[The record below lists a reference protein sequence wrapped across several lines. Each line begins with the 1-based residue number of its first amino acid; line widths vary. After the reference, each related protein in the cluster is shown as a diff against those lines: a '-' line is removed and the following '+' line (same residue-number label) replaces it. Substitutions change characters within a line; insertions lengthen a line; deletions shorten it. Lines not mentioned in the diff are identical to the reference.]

1 MKTAVIVGA
10 GPAGLTAAYELL
22 TRTDIHPVVLE
33 ASPYFGGIS
42 RTAVYRGNRMDIGG
56 HRFFSKSSRVM
67 EWWLHR
73 MPLQKTDDN
82 AFSIH
87 YQGRSN
93 QLPGSGQLDPETT
106 DKVMLVRSRKSRIY
120 WRRNLFN
127 YPLSLSPDTV
137 RKMGV
142 GRMAK
147 AGFSY
152 LRASAMPIK
161 PEQSLEHF
169 LINRFGRELYLTFFK
184 SYTEKVWGVPCH
196 EIPADWGAQ
205 RIKGLSIRKA
215 IAHAL
220 SKRKSAGAGN
230 GDIAQKGVETS
241 LIERF
246 LYPKFG
252 PGQMWETTADDVRRL
267 GGEILMEHRAT
278 QFKVE
283 GNRLVEVLVE
293 DASGK
298 QTRIPADYV
307 FSSMPIR
314 ELMAG
319 LQTNVPAQCRHIA
332 ETLPYRDF
340 ITVGLLVDKMK
351 LQDDQGGPV
360 RDNWIYI
367 QEPDV
372 LIGRLQ
378 VFNNWS
384 PYLVADRSK
393 TWLGLEYFCYE
404 NDDIWNWPDEKLVDL
419 GRREL
424 GKIDIIDPKDAI
436 DGCAIRVKKTYPAYF
451 GTYSQFG
458 TVRSYLDTFE
468 NLFCVGRNGQHRY
481 NNQDHSMLCAMIAVD
496 NILEGITD
504 RSAVWDVNTEEEY
517 HEEAQKA

>member
-1 MKTAVIVGA
+1 MKTAVIIGA

-22 TRTDIHPVVLE
+22 TRTDVKPVVLE
-33 ASPYFGGIS
+33 ASPFFGGIS

-67 EWWLHR
+67 QWWLDR
-73 MPLQKTDDN
+73 MPLEKTDDN
-82 AFSIH
+82 TFAIR
-87 YQGRSN
+87 YQGRAQAMAGN
-93 QLPGSGQLDPETT
+93 GELDP
-106 DKVMLVRSRKSRIY
+106 DQVDRVMLVRPRKSRIY
-120 WRRNLFN
+120 WRRNLYH
-127 YPLSLSPDTV
+127 YPLSLSADTV

-142 GRMAK
+142 ARMAK
-147 AGFSY
+147 AGASY
-152 LRASAMPIK
+152 AWASTFPVK
-161 PEQSLEHF
+161 PETTLEDF

-184 SYTEKVWGVPCH
+184 SYTEKVWGVACH

-215 IAHAL
+215 LAHAL
-220 SKRKSAGAGN
+220 AKRRNKGN
-230 GDIAQKGVETS
+230 GDITQKSTETS

-252 PGQMWETTADDVRRL
+252 PGQMWEITAEEVRRL

-278 QFKVE
+278 EFCVE
-283 GNRLVEVLVE
+283 GNRIVEVVAR
-293 DASGK
+293 DRSGHE
-298 QTRIPADYV
+298 TRLAADYV
-307 FSSMPIR
+307 FSSMAIKD
-314 ELMAG
+314 LFAG
-319 LQTNVPAQCRHIA
+319 LRTPVPEECRRIA

-340 ITVGLLVDKMK
+340 ITVGLLVDGMK
-351 LQDDQGGPV
+351 LEDDQGGPV

-372 LIGRLQ
+372 KIGRLQ

-404 NDDIWNWPDEKLVDL
+404 TDDIWSWPDEKLVAF
-419 GRREL
+419 GRDEL
-424 GKIDIIDPKDAI
+424 ARIDIIDPADAI

-451 GTYSQFG
+451 GSYNRFGELRQF
-458 TVRSYLDTFE
+458 LDRFE
-468 NLFCVGRNGQHRY
+468 NLYCVGRNGQHRY

-496 NILEGITD
+496 HIAAGITD
-504 RSAVWDVNTEEEY
+504 KAAVWDVNTEEEY
-517 HEEAQKA
+517 HEEAKKG